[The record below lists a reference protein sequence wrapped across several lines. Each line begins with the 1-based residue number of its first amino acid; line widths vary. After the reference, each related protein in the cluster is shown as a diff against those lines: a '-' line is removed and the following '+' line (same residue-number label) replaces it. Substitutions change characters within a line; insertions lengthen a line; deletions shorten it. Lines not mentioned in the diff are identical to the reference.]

1 MGADWWCDMTIEQRL
16 AALESQMSTL
26 AVNTLAESDPSG
38 YYTSVYTGE
47 QIDQAVGSV
56 LDGTYIIQ
64 SSTPGSVKKFR
75 VSVDDAGTLTAVE
88 V

>member
-1 MGADWWCDMTIEQRL
+1 MTIEQRL
-16 AALESQMSTL
+16 EALESQVAAL
-26 AVNTLAESDPSG
+26 GVNALAEGDPSG
-38 YYTSVYTGE
+38 YYTSIYNGE

-56 LDGTYIIQ
+56 LDGTYIIP
-64 SSTPGSVKKFR
+64 SSTLGSVKKFR